1 MNARRAATPPILFA
15 GLPRAGSVFVYVGLM
30 RGLSKVGIG
39 GVMAG
44 AFPNFVL
51 CQEGFQQM
59 MNWRATSHT
68 HLSPLE
74 VNLREIGQRYRLE
87 RMLVHVRDPRQALLS
102 WHDFLPGVIR
112 ALDPTQAAHYR
123 LPADYLDWTS
133 DRQLEWL
140 VDNWLPVITD
150 WIVGWTKAPELE
162 YFKTKILY
170 TTFEEMVKDQSAFF
184 RRILDFYY
192 IDYDLFVE
200 PKRERGVANYR
211 EGHTDSWRY
220 VLSPSQKRRAAEIV
234 PIWLLKKF
242 GWPED

>member
-1 MNARRAATPPILFA
+1 
-15 GLPRAGSVFVYVGLM
+15 
-30 RGLSKVGIG
+30 
-39 GVMAG
+39 
-44 AFPNFVL
+44 
-51 CQEGFQQM
+51 
-59 MNWRATSHT
+59 
-68 HLSPLE
+68 
-74 VNLREIGQRYRLE
+74 
-87 RMLVHVRDPRQALLS
+87 
-102 WHDFLPGVIR
+102 
-112 ALDPTQAAHYR
+112 
-123 LPADYLDWTS
+123 
-133 DRQLEWL
+133 
-140 VDNWLPVITD
+140 
-150 WIVGWTKAPELE
+150 GWTKAPELE

-234 PIWLLKKF
+234 PVWLLKKF